1 MKNTIF
7 FAFFYTLFVACSP
20 SKEEQVCTDDQH
32 AFELLDSLEN
42 EKQSKAIETQQ
53 LNGVDQDDFSLVDI
67 QTINSAIR
75 VELKYATADNFMK
88 QVLYAKIRKA
98 YLQKDVA
105 IRLGN
110 CQKWLSSN
118 YPGMFLL
125 VYDAVRPLEVQQRMW
140 NALDSIPIARRV
152 RFVSNPANHSLHN
165 YGAAVDLTV
174 CDANGNPLDMGA
186 GYDDMREIAYPKY
199 EARFLASGQLSKEQ
213 VNNRLILRRAMQ
225 SQQFRQL
232 ETEWWHFNACSRNQ
246 AKSKYTVVK
255 TESEITEY

>member
-1 MKNTIF
+1 V
-7 FAFFYTLFVACSP
+7 LFLACSP

-32 AFELLDSLEN
+32 AFDLLDSLEN
-42 EKQSKAIETQQ
+42 KTQLRDGKTEQ
-53 LNGVDQDDFSLVDI
+53 LIGIDRDTISLIDI
-67 QTINSAIR
+67 QRINPAIR

-88 QVLYAKIRKA
+88 QVLYSKIRKA

-125 VYDAVRPLEVQQRMW
+125 VYDAVRP
-140 NALDSIPIARRV
+140 RRV

-165 YGAAVDLTV
+165 YGAAIDLTI
-174 CDANGNPLDMGA
+174 CDVNGNPLDMGA

-199 EARFLASGQLSKEQ
+199 EAKFIASGQLSKEQ
-213 VNNRLILRRAMQ
+213 VNNRMILRRAMQ
-225 SQQFRQL
+225 LQQFRQL
-232 ETEWWHFNACSRNQ
+232 ETEWWHFNACSRSQ